1 MKEGANY
8 KVKKIPIEF
17 SINGQKREA
26 LVKPNDLL
34 INVIRNDLYLTGT
47 KYGCGIGECGACTV
61 FLGDELVL
69 SCLTL
74 AAAVDGKKITTIEGL
89 AKGNKLHPMQIAFL
103 KNAAVQCGFCTPS
116 MILTAT
122 ALLKENPNPT
132 EDEIRDYMRGN
143 ICRCTGYIQIVKAIE
158 ECAHGEKTN

>member
-1 MKEGANY
+1 MKKLE
-8 KVKKIPIEF
+8 IEF
-17 SINGQKREA
+17 TINNEKRR
-26 LVKPNDLL
+26 LSVKPNDLL
-34 INVIRNDLYLTGT
+34 INIIRDDLFLTGS

-61 FLGDELVL
+61 LINGEPVL

-74 AAAVDGKKITTIEGL
+74 AAAVDGKEITTIEGL
-89 AKGNKLHPMQIAFL
+89 AKGNELHPMQIAFL

-143 ICRCTGYIQIVKAIE
+143 ICRCTGYVQIVKAIE
-158 ECAHGEKTN
+158 ECATETKAN